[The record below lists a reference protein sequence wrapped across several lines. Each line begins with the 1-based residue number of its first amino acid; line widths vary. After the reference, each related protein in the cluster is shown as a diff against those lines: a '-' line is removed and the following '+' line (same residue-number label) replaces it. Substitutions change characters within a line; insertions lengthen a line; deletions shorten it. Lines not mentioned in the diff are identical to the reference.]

1 MSHSYH
7 SIVSQSNEELH
18 QSTAHNHELAAITPR
33 QYEKGKRKTSATD
46 DKTCLNLLQKKSNTD
61 VDTHFF
67 LSLVENL
74 KSLQTKKKIISKK

>member
-1 MSHSYH
+1 MSHSCH
-7 SIVSQSNEELH
+7 PIVSQSSEELH

-33 QYEKGKRKTSATD
+33 QYEKGKRKTSATAEVNEF

-67 LSLVENL
+67 LSLVE
-74 KSLQTKKKIISKK
+74 I